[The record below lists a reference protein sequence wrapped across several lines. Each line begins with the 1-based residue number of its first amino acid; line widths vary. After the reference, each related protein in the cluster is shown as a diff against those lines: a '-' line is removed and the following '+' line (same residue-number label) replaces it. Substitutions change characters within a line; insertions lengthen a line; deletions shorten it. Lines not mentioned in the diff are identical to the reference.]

1 LKLEFNSSNG
11 MSMEPVICIAEI
23 IKDAG
28 GATALG
34 RAFHAAGVKLGRD
47 AIYKWVSTGIP
58 DRHWPTLIA
67 LSGHPAEVIYRAN
80 CHARG
85 VDALPVVEAAE

>member
-1 LKLEFNSSNG
+1 
-11 MSMEPVICIAEI
+11 MRPVICIAEI

-28 GATALG
+28 GATAIG

-47 AIYKWVSTGIP
+47 AVYKWASTGIP
-58 DRHWPTLIA
+58 DRHWPTIIA
-67 LSGHPAEVIYRAN
+67 ITGHQPEVLFLAN

-85 VDALPVVEAAE
+85 VEVSTVLEAAE

>member
-1 LKLEFNSSNG
+1 
-11 MSMEPVICIAEI
+11 MICIAEI

-47 AIYKWVSTGIP
+47 AVYKWVSTGIP
-58 DRHWPTLIA
+58 DRHWPIIIG
-67 LSGHPAEVIYRAN
+67 LSGHSAETIYRAN

-85 VDALPVVEAAE
+85 VAVASVLEAAE

>member
-1 LKLEFNSSNG
+1 MEFNSSIG
-11 MSMEPVICIAEI
+11 MCMEPVICIAEI

-47 AIYKWVSTGIP
+47 AVYKWVSTGIP
-58 DRHWPTLIA
+58 DRHWPTIIA
-67 LSGHPAEVIYRAN
+67 LSGHSAEVIYRAN

-85 VDALPVVEAAE
+85 VDASLIAEAAE